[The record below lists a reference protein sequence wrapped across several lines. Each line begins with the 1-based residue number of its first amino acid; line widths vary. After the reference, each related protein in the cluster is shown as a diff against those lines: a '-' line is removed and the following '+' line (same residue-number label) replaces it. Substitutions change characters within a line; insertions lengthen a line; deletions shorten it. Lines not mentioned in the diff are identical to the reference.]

1 MSIVKYS
8 IVCVALSV
16 FLNLKAQENI
26 SKSIDGILKAYNS
39 NDKPGLSVKVLKD
52 GKSIYAKGFGLSNL
66 DYDIKNSD
74 STVHNIA
81 SITKQFTASA
91 IWSLINE
98 DKLSLEDDIRIYLP
112 EFPIYEE
119 TVKIKHLLNHTSGI
133 RNYHTLMYLSGFDYD
148 DNYYDNNTVLELA
161 KRQKNLNHSP
171 NEKVSYSNTN
181 YNLLTLIVERVSG
194 LNLNDYLKLKILE
207 PLEMNSSFVRV
218 VRGKP
223 IKNRA
228 TGYVPDGKGFKFS
241 VNNQLSYGAGSMG
254 STVNDLA
261 IWTNML
267 NEQIEEFKPLSQFL
281 KQTEILNSGDSAK
294 YARGL
299 TIDNYKG
306 FEVVGHGGYGFGAR
320 SHLIAVK
327 EKQLGIIVLTNTQT
341 IDATRVV
348 YQILDILLKDEK
360 IKEVK
365 TIQSSFKKQDVNQF
379 TGEFKEVNS
388 DMTMKLFVEN
398 DTLKALGSMG
408 KIPVALVQ
416 YNTNKFHR
424 VQSENVKYNFTASP
438 KHDMV
443 ISFGGTPF
451 YFKHGKFIDANSVD
465 VKDFTGDFYS
475 EELDVN
481 YYFYIENK
489 ELKLN
494 YKGNEEVVLKPIQLN
509 QFGNGDRTLY
519 HFIKDE
525 NNKVAGMLL
534 SCDGTVKEIIFKKK
548 RIAE

>member
-1 MSIVKYS
+1 MSILKYS
-8 IVCVALSV
+8 IASFV
-16 FLNLKAQENI
+16 FLIFCHLKAQENTSQRI
-26 SKSIDGILKAYNS
+26 NQLLKEYDS
-39 NDKPGLSVKVLKD
+39 NDKPGLSVKVIKD
-52 GKSIYAKGFGLSNL
+52 DKSIYAKGFGLSNL
-66 DYDIKNSD
+66 DYDVKNSD

-81 SITKQFTASA
+81 SVTKQFTASA

-112 EFPIYEE
+112 EFPDYGEVI
-119 TVKIKHLLNHTSGI
+119 KIKHLLNHTSGI
-133 RNYHTLMYLSGFDYD
+133 RNYHTLMYLAGFDYD
-148 DNYYDNNTVLELA
+148 NDYYDNNIVLELA

-207 PLEMNSSFVRV
+207 PLKMNSTFVRV
-218 VRGKP
+218 EHGKP
-223 IKNRA
+223 LKNRA
-228 TGYVPDGKGFKFS
+228 IGYIPVDNGFKFS

-254 STVNDLA
+254 SAVNDLA
-261 IWTNML
+261 IWTSML
-267 NEQIEEFKPLSQFL
+267 NEQITEFKPLALFL
-281 KQTEILNSGDSAK
+281 KQTEILNSGDRAK

-306 FEVVGHGGYGFGAR
+306 FEVVGHSGYGFGAR

-327 EKQLGIIVLTNTQT
+327 EKQLGVIVLTNTQT
-341 IDATRVV
+341 IDATRIA

-360 IKEVK
+360 MKEVK

-398 DTLKALGSMG
+398 DTLKVVGSMG

-416 YNTNKFHR
+416 CDTNKFHR
-424 VQSENVKYNFTASP
+424 VQSENVKYDFTAST
-438 KHDMV
+438 KHDMI

-451 YFKHGKFIDANSVD
+451 YFKHAKFIDASSVD
-465 VKDFTGDFYS
+465 VKDFTGYFYS

-481 YYFYIENK
+481 YHFYIENK

-494 YKGNEEVVLKPIQLN
+494 YKGNEEVVVKPIQLN

-519 HFIKDE
+519 HFVKDK
-525 NNKVAGMLL
+525 NNKVTGMLL

>member
-1 MSIVKYS
+1 MSILKYS
-8 IVCVALSV
+8 VACFV
-16 FLNLKAQENI
+16 FLIFCHLKAQVNTSE
-26 SKSIDGILKAYNS
+26 SIDELLKVYDS
-39 NDKPGLSVKVLKD
+39 NGEPGLSVKVIRD
-52 GKSIYAKGFGLSNL
+52 GESIYSKGLGLSNL
-66 DYDIKNSD
+66 DYNIKNTD

-81 SITKQFTASA
+81 SITKQFTAAA
-91 IWSLINE
+91 IWALINE
-98 DKLSLEDDIRIYLP
+98 DKLSLEDDIRAYFP
-112 EFPIYEE
+112 EFPDYGEV
-119 TVKIKHLLNHTSGI
+119 VKIKHLLNHTSGI
-133 RNYHTLMYLSGFDYD
+133 RNYHTLMHLAGFDYD
-148 DNYYDNNTVLELA
+148 NNYYDNNTVLELA

-181 YNLLTLIVERVSG
+181 FNLLTLIIERVSG

-207 PLEMNSSFVRV
+207 PLKMNSTFVRV
-218 VRGKP
+218 EHGRP

-228 TGYVPDGKGFKFS
+228 IGYAPDGNGFKYS

-261 IWTNML
+261 IWVQML
-267 NEQIEEFKPLSQFL
+267 NEQVSEFKPLAQFL
-281 KQTEILNSGDSAK
+281 KQTETLNSGDRAN

-306 FEVVGHGGYGFGAR
+306 FEAVGHSGYGFGAR

-341 IDATRVV
+341 IDATRIA

-360 IKEVK
+360 MKEVK
-365 TIQSSFKKQDVNQF
+365 PIQSSFKKQDVNQF

-408 KIPVALVQ
+408 KTPVALVQ
-416 YNTNKFHR
+416 YATNKFNR
-424 VQSENVKYNFTASP
+424 AQSENVKYDFTTSAS
-438 KHDMV
+438 HDMV

-451 YFKHGKFIDANSVD
+451 YFKHAKFIDETSVI
-465 VKDFTGDFYS
+465 VKEFIGDFYS

-481 YYFYIENK
+481 YHFYLEDNV
-489 ELKLN
+489 LKLT
-494 YKGNEEVVLKPIQLN
+494 YKANEAVTLKPIQLN

-519 HFIKDE
+519 HFLKDK
-525 NNKVAGMLL
+525 NDKVTGMLL

-548 RIAE
+548 RITI

>member
-1 MSIVKYS
+1 MSILKYS
-8 IVCVALSV
+8 IVCFV
-16 FLNLKAQENI
+16 FMIFCHLKAQENT
-26 SKSIDGILKAYNS
+26 SQLLNQLLKVYDS
-39 NDKPGLSVKVLKD
+39 NDKPGLSVKVIRD
-52 GKSIYAKGFGLSNL
+52 GESIYSKGLGLSNL
-66 DYDIKNSD
+66 DYNIKNSD

-81 SITKQFTASA
+81 SITKQFTAAA
-91 IWSLINE
+91 IWALINE
-98 DKLSLEDDIRIYLP
+98 DNLILEDDIRVYLP
-112 EFPIYEE
+112 EFPIYKE

-133 RNYHTLMYLSGFDYD
+133 RNYHTLMYLAGFDYD
-148 DNYYDNNTVLELA
+148 NNYYDNNTVLELA

-207 PLEMNSSFVRV
+207 PLKMNSTFVRV
-218 VRGKP
+218 EHGKP

-228 TGYVPDGKGFKFS
+228 IGYVPVDSGFKYS
-241 VNNQLSYGAGSMG
+241 VNNQLSYGAGSMW
-254 STVNDLA
+254 SSVNDLA
-261 IWTNML
+261 IWTSML
-267 NEQIEEFKPLSQFL
+267 NEEMAEFKPLALFL

-306 FEVVGHGGYGFGAR
+306 FEVVGHSGYGFGAR

-327 EKQLGIIVLTNTQT
+327 EKQLGVIVLTNTQT
-341 IDATRVV
+341 IDATRIA
-348 YQILDILLKDEK
+348 YQILDILLRDEK
-360 IKEVK
+360 MKEVK

-398 DTLKALGSMG
+398 DTLKVLGSMG
-408 KIPVALVQ
+408 RNVVTLVQ
-416 YNTNKFHR
+416 YAQNKFHR
-424 VQSENVKYNFTASP
+424 LESENVKYDFSASSNY
-438 KHDMV
+438 DLI

-451 YFKHGKFIDANSVD
+451 YFEHAKLIGASSVD

-481 YYFYIENK
+481 YHFYIEDNK
-489 ELKLN
+489 LKLK
-494 YKGNEEVVLKPIQLN
+494 YKENEETILKPVQLY
-509 QFGNGDRTLY
+509 QFGNGIE
-519 HFIKDE
+519 HFII
-525 NNKVAGMLL
+525 
-534 SCDGTVKEIIFKKK
+534 S
-548 RIAE
+548 

>member
-66 DYDIKNSD
+66 DYDVKNSD

-81 SITKQFTASA
+81 SVTKQFTASA

-148 DNYYDNNTVLELA
+148 NNYYDNNTVLELA

-218 VRGKP
+218 VHGKP
-223 IKNRA
+223 VKNRA

-241 VNNQLSYGAGSMG
+241 VNNQLS
-254 STVNDLA
+254 
-261 IWTNML
+261 
-267 NEQIEEFKPLSQFL
+267 
-281 KQTEILNSGDSAK
+281 
-294 YARGL
+294 
-299 TIDNYKG
+299 
-306 FEVVGHGGYGFGAR
+306 
-320 SHLIAVK
+320 
-327 EKQLGIIVLTNTQT
+327 
-341 IDATRVV
+341 
-348 YQILDILLKDEK
+348 
-360 IKEVK
+360 
-365 TIQSSFKKQDVNQF
+365 F
-379 TGEFKEVNS
+379 TS
-388 DMTMKLFVEN
+388 
-398 DTLKALGSMG
+398 
-408 KIPVALVQ
+408 
-416 YNTNKFHR
+416 
-424 VQSENVKYNFTASP
+424 
-438 KHDMV
+438 
-443 ISFGGTPF
+443 
-451 YFKHGKFIDANSVD
+451 
-465 VKDFTGDFYS
+465 
-475 EELDVN
+475 
-481 YYFYIENK
+481 
-489 ELKLN
+489 
-494 YKGNEEVVLKPIQLN
+494 
-509 QFGNGDRTLY
+509 
-519 HFIKDE
+519 
-525 NNKVAGMLL
+525 
-534 SCDGTVKEIIFKKK
+534 
-548 RIAE
+548 